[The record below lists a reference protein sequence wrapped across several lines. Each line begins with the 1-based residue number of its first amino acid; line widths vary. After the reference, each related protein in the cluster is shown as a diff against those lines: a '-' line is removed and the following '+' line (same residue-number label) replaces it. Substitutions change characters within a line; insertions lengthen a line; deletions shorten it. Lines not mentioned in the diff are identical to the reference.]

1 MTSVKL
7 NLLIPG
13 SQSEKALIN
22 SLVVDEIKINNIE
35 KATRDEASSEQW
47 KKERKFI
54 FTASKFDLISKRQRN
69 HETFAVDLIYSKPFT

>member
-47 KKERKFI
+47 KKERN
-54 FTASKFDLISKRQRN
+54 L
-69 HETFAVDLIYSKPFT
+69 YSLLQNLTLSRKGKGTMRRLQWI